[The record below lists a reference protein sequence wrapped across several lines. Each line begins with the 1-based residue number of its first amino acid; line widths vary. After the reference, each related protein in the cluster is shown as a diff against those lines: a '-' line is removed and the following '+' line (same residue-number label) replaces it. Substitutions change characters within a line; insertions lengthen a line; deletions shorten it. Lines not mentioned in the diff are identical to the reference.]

1 MISIDTSLAQFNA
14 RFARYAE
21 LNKRMPDE
29 LLEKKG
35 RALGIAL
42 FKGFREHQF
51 GGSPK
56 NKGIAAEEFRARV
69 SRGRA
74 KGNGILVRDS
84 LRERYEQG
92 RDFLTFSMRS
102 AGQSARYAT
111 LKADRQEAKRDGRAA
126 RKRRANLWQKAVSME
141 LAARES
147 GIGVLAASF
156 LWFRKRSNN
165 ARGTFLVPNR
175 TGKPL
180 GYVERTAN
188 AFRIVGETEGLAAT
202 DAKHSVIVAA
212 INSEMADLDAYIARK
227 EMENREASGL

>member
-14 RFARYAE
+14 RFDRYAA

-51 GGSPK
+51 GGNPRRR
-56 NKGIAAEEFRARV
+56 GIAAEE
-69 SRGRA
+69 
-74 KGNGILVRDS
+74 
-84 LRERYEQG
+84 LRNRSAQG
-92 RDFLTFSMRS
+92 RGIRVRPSILAKYRS
-102 AGQSARYAT
+102 ERSKFNSALRSIGQ
-111 LKADRQEAKRDGRAA
+111 
-126 RKRRANLWQKAVSME
+126 RKRRASEHGTLDDWSNARDERATMRDLRAQLWQRTVGAE
-141 LAARES
+141 LKAREA

-180 GYVERTAN
+180 GYVERTEN

-227 EMENREASGL
+227 EMENRDASGL

>member
-51 GGSPK
+51 GGAPK
-56 NKGIAAEEFRARV
+56 NKGIAAEEFRAR
-69 SRGRA
+69 A
-74 KGNGILVRDS
+74 EKGEGIVVRES
-84 LRERYEQG
+84 LRKRYEQG

-180 GYVERTAN
+180 GYVERTEN

>member
-1 MISIDTSLAQFNA
+1 MISIESSLAQFNA

-51 GGSPK
+51 GGAPK
-56 NKGIAAEEFRARV
+56 KRRGIAEDELRQR
-69 SRGRA
+69 SSQG
-74 KGNGILVRDS
+74 KGILVRSS
-84 LRERYEQG
+84 LLERYKQG
-92 RDFLTFSMRS
+92 REYLTFSVRS
-102 AGQSARYAT
+102 FGQSARYAT

-126 RKRRANLWQKAVSME
+126 SNRRAHLWQRIVGQE
-141 LAARES
+141 LKMREA

-180 GYVERTAN
+180 GYVERTEN

-212 INSEMADLDAYIARK
+212 INSEMADLETYIARK
-227 EMENREASGL
+227 ERENREATGL